1 MTEGLVRSCVD
12 VGPLL
17 APRGPLR
24 HLAVQKFLVG
34 REHILIMGNH
44 MMSGWNRP

>member
-1 MTEGLVRSCVD
+1 MTERLARSCVE
-12 VGPLL
+12 VAPLL

-24 HLAVQKFLVG
+24 HLVLQKFLVG
-34 REHILIMGNH
+34 RERILITGNH

>member
-1 MTEGLVRSCVD
+1 MTEGLVRSSVD

-17 APRGPLR
+17 APKGPLR

>member
-1 MTEGLVRSCVD
+1 MTEGLVRSCVE

-24 HLAVQKFLVG
+24 HLTVQKFLVG
-34 REHILIMGNH
+34 RERIIIMGNH
-44 MMSGWNRP
+44 IISGWNRP